1 MFMRRRLA
9 LFTLISGLYAFTGA
23 ITHHVLANG
32 SSEALLQQE
41 KLSPAILED
50 EQIWGSPGKPGDKW
64 SLIRAVSHSLNYLK
78 TPSAKEDYA
87 NFPIAGI
94 TRDRVQRSLV
104 RFKTL
109 LKSIPNSEALQ
120 SALEKEFI
128 VYPAAGNDGV
138 GTVHFTSYF
147 EPEYKASRKRTVEYR
162 YPLYRKPKNF
172 DTWPKPHPSRA
183 DLEGM
188 DGLASNKSPLSGQ
201 ELVWLRDR
209 LEAYLI
215 QVQGTAKLQLTN
227 GKTMTVG
234 YAGSTD
240 YPYTSIGKE
249 LIKDGVFTPEELSLP
264 VLIDY
269 LRQNPA
275 ALSQY
280 LPRNDRFI
288 FFQETH
294 GKPAT
299 GSLGVPVTAERSIA
313 TDKSL
318 MPPGALVLIRT
329 RIPFVNPNGE
339 MEMRLVSRYVLDQ
352 DTGSAIK
359 GPGRVDIF
367 MGTGKV
373 AGDRAGLVSH
383 TGKMY
388 YLLLKE

>member
-1 MFMRRRLA
+1 MRKGFA
-9 LFTLISGLYAFTGA
+9 LLTAIAGLHCFSAAIST
-23 ITHHVLANG
+23 HVLANG
-32 SSEALLQQE
+32 SSTALLQEE
-41 KLSPAILED
+41 KLPAAILQD
-50 EQIWGSPGKPGDKW
+50 EQIWGSPGNPGDKW

-78 TPSAKEDYA
+78 TPSAREDYA
-87 NFPIAGI
+87 NYPIPGI
-94 TRDRVQRSLV
+94 TRDRVQRSLT

-109 LKSIPNSEALQ
+109 LKTAPNPEALQ
-120 SALEKEFI
+120 TALEREFI
-128 VYPAAGNDGV
+128 AYPASGNDDL

-147 EPEYKASRKRTVEYR
+147 EPEYKASRKRTAEYR
-162 YPLYRKPKNF
+162 YPLYRKPNNF
-172 DTWPKPHPSRA
+172 DHWPKPHPSRA
-183 DLEGM
+183 ELEGV
-188 DGLASNKSPLSGQ
+188 DGLAASKSLLAGQ

-215 QVQGTAKLQLTN
+215 QVQGTAKLQLTDGN
-227 GKTMTVG
+227 TMTVG
-234 YAGSTD
+234 YGGSTD

-269 LRQNPA
+269 LNQNPA

-280 LPRNDRFI
+280 LPRNNRFI
-288 FFQETH
+288 FFRETY

-329 RIPFVNPNGE
+329 RIPFIQQNGE

-367 MGTGKV
+367 MGTGKI

-383 TGKMY
+383 TGQMY
-388 YLLLKE
+388 YLLLKK

>member
-1 MFMRRRLA
+1 MRKGFA
-9 LFTLISGLYAFTGA
+9 LLTAIAGLHCFSAAIST
-23 ITHHVLANG
+23 HVLANG
-32 SSEALLQQE
+32 SSTALLQEE
-41 KLSPAILED
+41 KLPAAILQD
-50 EQIWGSPGKPGDKW
+50 EQIWGSPGNPGDKW

-78 TPSAKEDYA
+78 TPSAREDYA
-87 NFPIAGI
+87 NYPIPGI
-94 TRDRVQRSLV
+94 TRDRVQRSLT

-109 LKSIPNSEALQ
+109 LKTAPNPEALQ
-120 SALEKEFI
+120 TALEREFI
-128 VYPAAGNDGV
+128 AYPASGNDGK

-147 EPEYKASRKRTVEYR
+147 EPEYKASRKRTAEYR
-162 YPLYRKPKNF
+162 YPLYRKPNNF
-172 DTWPKPHPSRA
+172 DHWPKPHPSRSE
-183 DLEGM
+183 LEGV
-188 DGLASNKSPLSGQ
+188 DGLAASKSLLAGQ

-215 QVQGTAKLQLTN
+215 QVQGTAKLQLTDGN
-227 GKTMTVG
+227 TMTVG
-234 YAGSTD
+234 YGGSTD

-269 LRQNPA
+269 LNQNPA

-280 LPRNDRFI
+280 LPRNNRFI
-288 FFQETH
+288 FFRETH

-329 RIPFVNPNGE
+329 RIPFIQQNGE

-367 MGTGKV
+367 MGTGKI

-383 TGKMY
+383 TGQMY
-388 YLLLKE
+388 YLLLKK

>member
-1 MFMRRRLA
+1 MLMRRGLTLLA
-9 LFTLISGLYAFTGA
+9 LMTGLHCFGA
-23 ITHHVLANG
+23 VITTQVLANG
-32 SSEALLQQE
+32 SSSALLPQKQ
-41 KLSPAILED
+41 LNSAILED
-50 EQIWGSPGKPGDKW
+50 KQIWGSPGRPGDKW

-78 TPSAKEDYA
+78 TPGAKEDYA
-87 NFPIAGI
+87 NYAIPGM
-94 TRDRVQRSLV
+94 TRDRIQRSLR

-109 LKSIPNSEALQ
+109 LKTASNSEALQ
-120 SALEKEFI
+120 TALEQEFI
-128 VYPAAGNDGV
+128 AYPAAGNDGI

-147 EPEYKASRKRTVEYR
+147 EPEYKASRQRTAQYR

-172 DTWPKPHPSRA
+172 NSWPTPHPSRA
-183 DLEGM
+183 DLEGI
-188 DGLASNKSPLSGQ
+188 DGLAASKSPLSGQ
-201 ELVWLRDR
+201 ELVWLKDR

-227 GKTMTVG
+227 GNVMTVG

-240 YPYTSIGKE
+240 HPYTSIGKE

-269 LRQNPA
+269 LRQNPS

-329 RIPFVNPNGE
+329 RIPFVQPNGE
-339 MEMRLVSRYVLDQ
+339 LEMRLVSRYVLDQ

-383 TGKMY
+383 TGQMY